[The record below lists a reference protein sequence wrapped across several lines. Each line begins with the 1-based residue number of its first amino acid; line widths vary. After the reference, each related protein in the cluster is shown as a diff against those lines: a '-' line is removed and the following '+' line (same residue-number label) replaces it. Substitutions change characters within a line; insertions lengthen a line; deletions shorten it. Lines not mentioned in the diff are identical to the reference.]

1 MPGPEQGKKVFTP
14 AQRLPQAG
22 CSEAIRYFGAEL
34 IFTLFPFF
42 VSPSVR
48 NIIAWIL
55 QALLAAMFIFSGGHK
70 LLALPGT
77 MKMFEGLGMPD

>member
-42 VSPSVR
+42 VNPSVR
-48 NIIAWIL
+48 NIIA
-55 QALLAAMFIFSGGHK
+55 
-70 LLALPGT
+70 
-77 MKMFEGLGMPD
+77 